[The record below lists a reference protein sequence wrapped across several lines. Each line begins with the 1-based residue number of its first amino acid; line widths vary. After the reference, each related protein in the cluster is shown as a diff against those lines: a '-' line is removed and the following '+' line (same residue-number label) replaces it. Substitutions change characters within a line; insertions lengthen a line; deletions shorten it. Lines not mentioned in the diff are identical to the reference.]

1 MGTTTETLNSN
12 LNEVPIEVDAI
23 CILGRGIE
31 KVSTKCVDTWRP
43 TQYVELPN
51 AQGGHSGRRTP
62 GVHLNDKV
70 SLIAGAHANVVA
82 ACHLFQELRDKD
94 LAPRIVVFAAGRPS
108 YLSDEPDQSLTEG
121 RVLSEYFVRKIRPRP
136 RETEIIVFD
145 HNLDTQDDIRAF
157 LSLATERQIGRAVV
171 VTVKV
176 HIPRAI
182 EFAKQARR
190 QNANSVAMAF
200 LSSEEIL
207 ARRYA
212 QRNAILKTLSH
223 CEASGAYKRTLAR
236 EIKGIAALRA
246 GQYKRSGG

>member
-1 MGTTTETLNSN
+1 MGTTTETLNYKF
-12 LNEVPIEVDAI
+12 NEIPVEVDAI

-31 KVSTKCVDTWRP
+31 KVSTKCGDTWRP

-82 ACHLFQELRDKD
+82 ACHLFQELRDKN

-121 RVLSEYFVRKIRPRP
+121 RVLSEYFVRKIRLRP

-145 HNLDTQDDIRAF
+145 HNLDTQDDIQAF

-176 HIPRAI
+176 HIPRVL
-182 EFAKQARR
+182 EFAKQAR
-190 QNANSVAMAF
+190 QDANSVAMAF

-207 ARRYA
+207 ARRYS
-212 QRNAILKTLSH
+212 QRNGILKTLSH
-223 CEASGAYKRTLAR
+223 CETSGAYKRTLAR